1 MQDVQQSVS
10 DDLKKQKN
18 QHKLIQLDQLME
30 RNSQSGPI
38 KILLLMIQLNLL
50 MKLGKMQQLRTQ
62 YTLLSESVAPARGDC
77 LFSFQ
82 VVSADSSCF

>member
-18 QHKLIQLDQLME
+18 QHKL
-30 RNSQSGPI
+30 
-38 KILLLMIQLNLL
+38 IQLNLL

-62 YTLLSESVAPARGDC
+62 YTLLSESVAPARRVQEPNQKRVP
-77 LFSFQ
+77 L
-82 VVSADSSCF
+82 

>member
-30 RNSQSGPI
+30 RNSQSGLI

-62 YTLLSESVAPARGDC
+62 YTLLSESVAPGFRSQKRVP
-77 LFSFQ
+77 L
-82 VVSADSSCF
+82 